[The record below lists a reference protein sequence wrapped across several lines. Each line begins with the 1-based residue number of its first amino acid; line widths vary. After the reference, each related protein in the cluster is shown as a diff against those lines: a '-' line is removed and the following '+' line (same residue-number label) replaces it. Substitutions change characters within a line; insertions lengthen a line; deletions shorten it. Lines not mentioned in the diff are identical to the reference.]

1 VRIAK
6 LRVVGIVVV
15 QVVAVVAAQAE
26 IVKIARCISPPVP
39 VAATMLRFH
48 SSPVKTALSIVVTV
62 SKLRALAAAVSADR
76 AGSLNE

>member
-6 LRVVGIVVV
+6 LRVVGIAVV
-15 QVVAVVAAQAE
+15 QAVAVVAAQAE
-26 IVKIARCISPPVP
+26 IVKNARCISPSVL
-39 VAATMLRFH
+39 VVGTMLRFH
-48 SSPVKTALSIVVTV
+48 SSHAKIALSTVVTV